1 MNSITNRKEL
11 EQQKQEISLRQEA
24 LESKIK
30 LNWLELKTMIKPAA
44 FARETLGELGKN
56 RWGRSEG
63 ENLISSTLE
72 HGAAAIT
79 RHLIDRASGK
89 LKEYLHKRKH

>member
-1 MNSITNRKEL
+1 MNRISNRKEL
-11 EQQKQEISLRQEA
+11 EQVRQEMALRQEA

-30 LNWLELKTMIKPAA
+30 LNWLELKTMIKPVA

-56 RWGRSEG
+56 REGKSEG
-63 ENLISSTLE
+63 EQLLSSTLE
-72 HGAAAIT
+72 HGAAALT

-89 LKEYLHKRKH
+89 LKEYLHKRKR